1 MDRMYFVF
9 RVNINQSGTEQHSI
23 QNFADEKQARKRFYN
38 ILAADIDNENYQYEM
53 VQIVR
58 DDGICIASQVFDNR
72 VSPEPVV
79 EG

>member
-1 MDRMYFVF
+1 MDRLFFVT
-9 RVNINQSGTEQHSI
+9 RVNINQSGTQQQSI
-23 QNFADEKQARKRFYN
+23 QTFTDEKQARKRFYN

-58 DDGICIASQVFDNR
+58 DDGICVASQVFDNR
-72 VSPEPVV
+72 VSPEPVA